1 MVKNKELSPE
11 GTNEFGDENDD
22 FIDEG
27 RCVALSL
34 AMHLKLE
41 ALDPV
46 SLTTGPGRRSR
57 RRGSG
62 GRTGTGFSSGGDAS
76 ARSSSSSTYR

>member
-1 MVKNKELSPE
+1 MVKSKELSPE
-11 GTNEFGDENDD
+11 GANEFGDENDD

-34 AMHLKLE
+34 AMDLQLK
-41 ALDPV
+41 ALDPA
-46 SLTTGPGRRSR
+46 SMTTGPGRRSR

-62 GRTGTGFSSGGDAS
+62 GRTGTGFLNGGDAS
-76 ARSSSSSTYR
+76 ARSSS